1 MFPANYSIDSIGFC
15 YGQNKTNISLI
26 EACTSVLASIKEDM
40 NYHNVSNKPIS
51 KVLLGLSGDL
61 LFYLQIALGKLF
73 GYVGKEWPR
82 CVSHAESVICQYL
95 FPPVIDNN
103 NLILAVNHTMCL
115 ETRDDF
121 CKEAWKEADK
131 AISSFVAKCNKT
143 YPILNMLHMP
153 RCKQMPDKSLMEAPN
168 CVFSGYL
175 VLMHQLVQYQVSTIS
190 DY

>member
-1 MFPANYSIDSIGFC
+1 MI
-15 YGQNKTNISLI
+15 Q
-26 EACTSVLASIKEDM
+26 ACTSVLTRIKEDM
-40 NYHNVSNKPIS
+40 NYHNVSSKPIS
-51 KVLLGLSGDL
+51 KVLLGLSGNI
-61 LFYLQIALGKLF
+61 LFFLQIALGKLF
-73 GYVGKEWPR
+73 HYVGKEWPN

-115 ETRDDF
+115 ETRDDV
-121 CKEAWKEADK
+121 CKEAWKVADEK
-131 AISSFVAKCNKT
+131 ISEFVAQCNKT

-175 VLMHQLVQYQVSTIS
+175 VLMHLLVQYRVSAIS

>member
-1 MFPANYSIDSIGFC
+1 MFPANYSVDSIGFC
-15 YGQNKTNISLI
+15 YGQNKTDISVV
-26 EACTSVLASIKEDM
+26 EACTSVLAKVKEDM
-40 NYHNVSNKPIS
+40 KYHNVSNKPIS

-61 LFYLQIALGKLF
+61 LSMLQKALYFLF
-73 GYVGKEWPR
+73 HYVKNKWPN
-82 CVSHAESVICQYL
+82 CVSYSKIVICQYL

-121 CKEAWKEADK
+121 CIEAWKEAEK
-131 AISSFVAKCNKT
+131 AISKFVAQCNKT

-175 VLMHQLVQYQVSTIS
+175 VLMHQLV
-190 DY
+190 

>member
-15 YGQNKTNISLI
+15 YGQNKTDISSI
-26 EACTSVLASIKEDM
+26 QACTSVLARIKEDM

-61 LFYLQIALGKLF
+61 LFLLQEALRWLF
-73 GYVGKEWPR
+73 LYVRIKWPN

-121 CKEAWKEADK
+121 CKEAWKVADEK
-131 AISSFVAKCNKT
+131 ISEFVAKCNKT

-175 VLMHQLVQYQVSTIS
+175 VLMHQLVQYRVSTIS